1 MKIAAERLDA
11 HLRERLAP
19 VYLIA
24 GDEPLQREEAADAVR
39 RSARE
44 HGYADREVFFGERNF
59 DWRQLEDASASLS
72 LFASKRVLDLRLPS
86 GKSGDGADV
95 LIAYA
100 QNPAPDTLL
109 LVVSAK
115 LERGGGRWAEA
126 LEKAGV
132 LVQIWPVEARQL
144 PAWLANRMRVRG
156 LNPDRE
162 AAAVLAERVEGN
174 LLAAAQEI
182 DKLLLLHGPGP
193 VDAEAVRAAVVDS
206 ARYDPYKFVDAA
218 LAGDAARTA
227 HVLGGLR
234 EEGVEPSLV
243 LWALSQEIR
252 KLASMAWE
260 IHGGVPRARVLASVW
275 EKRRAGV
282 EKALTRHALRDW
294 QALCAALVHA
304 DLVIKG
310 RAAGRAWDELLNLSE
325 RLAGVRLPA

>member
-1 MKIAAERLDA
+1 MKLSAERLDA
-11 HLRERLAP
+11 QLRERLAP
-19 VYLIA
+19 IYLIA

-44 HGYADREVFFGERNF
+44 RGYADREVFFGERGF

-86 GKSGDGADV
+86 GKPGDGADV

-100 QNPAPDTLL
+100 QKPVPDTLL

-115 LERGGGRWAEA
+115 LERSGGRWAEA

-132 LVQIWPVEARQL
+132 LVAVWPVEARQL

-156 LNPDRE
+156 LSPDHE
-162 AAAVLAERVEGN
+162 ATVVLAERVEGN

-206 ARYDPYKFVDAA
+206 ARYDPYKFVEAA

-243 LWALSQEIR
+243 LWALSQEVR

-260 IHGGVPRARVLASVW
+260 VHGGVPRAQVLASVW
-275 EKRRAGV
+275 EKRRAAV
-282 EKALTRHALRDW
+282 EKALGRHALRDW
-294 QALCAALVHA
+294 QAMCASLVHA
-304 DLVIKG
+304 ELVIKG